1 MASWMEHKIE
11 ALSLWGRQER
21 IFAEM
26 IKDMVA
32 SWKMLVED
40 WALLP
45 EKDECQS
52 SVSVTMPVQAR
63 KNNLGE
69 EDLAP

>member
-1 MASWMEHKIE
+1 
-11 ALSLWGRQER
+11 
-21 IFAEM
+21 
-26 IKDMVA
+26 
-32 SWKMLVED
+32 MLVED